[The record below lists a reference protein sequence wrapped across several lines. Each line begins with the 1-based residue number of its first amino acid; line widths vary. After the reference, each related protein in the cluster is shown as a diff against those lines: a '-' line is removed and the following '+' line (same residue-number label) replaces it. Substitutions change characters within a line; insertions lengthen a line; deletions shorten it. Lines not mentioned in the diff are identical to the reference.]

1 MNGPPQRDSV
11 IVALDYLRRAI
22 ALKIVRQTVCAVVSR
37 SNAISNRMK
46 KRMWSSLGLIFQGPD
61 HRSLL

>member
-1 MNGPPQRDSV
+1 MNDPPQRYSV
-11 IVALDYLRRAI
+11 MVALDYLRRAI

-37 SNAISNRMK
+37 SKAISNRMK
-46 KRMWSSLGLIFQGPD
+46 KRMWSSSGIMFQGPD